1 MSFFCVITERLERST
16 GSLEGCCSIQLSYV
30 TPGEVGLH
38 FIKNSITDILENFGL
53 FGALFGI
60 FSFGNLANSSL
71 FTALS
76 EEKPIRK

>member
-38 FIKNSITDILENFGL
+38 FIKI
-53 FGALFGI
+53 A
-60 FSFGNLANSSL
+60 
-71 FTALS
+71 
-76 EEKPIRK
+76 